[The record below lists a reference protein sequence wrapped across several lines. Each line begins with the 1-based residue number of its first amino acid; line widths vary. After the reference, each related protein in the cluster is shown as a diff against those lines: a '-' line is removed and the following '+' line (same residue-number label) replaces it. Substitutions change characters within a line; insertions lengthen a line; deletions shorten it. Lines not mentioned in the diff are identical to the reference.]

1 MGLYMKS
8 VSMNEMMSSVSPTKR
23 TTPDQAR
30 TEMATSFKDML
41 KQVNDAQNKSDVET
55 EKLITGKTD
64 DLHNVM
70 ITAEK
75 ASITLQTAVE
85 VRNKA
90 IEAYQEVMR
99 MQV

>member
-1 MGLYMKS
+1 MES
-8 VSMNEMMSSVSPTKR
+8 VSLMNKLSNQTVVKSS
-23 TTPDQAR
+23 TPDQAR
-30 TEMATSFKDML
+30 TEMASSFKEML
-41 KQVNDAQNKSDVET
+41 KQVNDAQIKSDVET
-55 EKLITGKTD
+55 EKLISGKTD
-64 DLHNVM
+64 NLHNVM

-75 ASITLQTAVE
+75 ASVTLQTAVE

>member
-1 MGLYMKS
+1 MKS

-30 TEMATSFKDML
+30 TEMSTSFKDML
-41 KQVNDAQNKSDVET
+41 KQVNDAQIKSDVET

>member
-1 MGLYMKS
+1 MES
-8 VSMNEMMSSVSPTKR
+8 VSLMNKLANQTVVKSA
-23 TTPDQAR
+23 TPDQAR
-30 TEMATSFKDML
+30 TEMASSFKEML
-41 KQVNDAQNKSDVET
+41 KKVNDAQIKSDIET
-55 EKLITGKTD
+55 EKLISGKTD
-64 DLHNVM
+64 NLHNVM

-75 ASITLQTAVE
+75 ASVTLQTAVE